1 MSRPVTYLIHF
12 GRELGTP
19 GSRHGR
25 AGHYL
30 GVALDGNAGR
40 RLRAHQG
47 GYGAAITRAC
57 VERGIPM
64 FVARTWPGGR
74 RTERRIKAMK
84 NAPKLCPA
92 CVPAPWE
99 LPEVDELEQV
109 ADEAAE
115 LELERVLE
123 DAHFGGEV
131 TP

>member
-1 MSRPVTYLIHF
+1 MSRPQTYLLHF
-12 GRELGTP
+12 SEKIGNPSNR
-19 GSRHGR
+19 RAM
-25 AGHYL
+25 AGHYVGTTDDL
-30 GVALDGNAGR
+30 AR
-40 RLRAHQG
+40 RLRQHQLG
-47 GYGAAITRAC
+47 VGSAITRAA
-57 VERGIPM
+57 VERGVVL

-74 RTERRIKAMK
+74 VVEKRIKGRK

-99 LPEVDELEQV
+99 LPEVDELEQA